1 MCVSLSS
8 LFISFTLALY
18 LICLFRLQKTLL
30 EKEDRERKLKE
41 LQDSLLA
48 MKKHVP
54 ASDSSSR
61 VIHISITR
69 QNSDYI
75 STVWVEQNLY
85 THLHARHSV
94 KSPYTL
100 FFNVSLGASRCS
112 QASSG

>member
-1 MCVSLSS
+1 MCLSLSS
-8 LFISFTLALY
+8 LFISFTLSFY
-18 LICLFRLQKTLL
+18 LICFFRLQKTLL

-48 MKKHVP
+48 MRKHVP

-75 STVWVEQNLY
+75 D
-85 THLHARHSV
+85 SV
-94 KSPYTL
+94 GGTESIYTL
-100 FFNVSLGASRCS
+100 ACPP
-112 QASSG
+112 